1 MTQTFARMPR
11 GTQKK
16 TLVWKKL
23 YRDICEAHSS
33 RKNCILILLFVA
45 MLFLFALIIYVYE
58 SNLDR
63 KGEYWCRYTFCIQL
77 GHVVTCSWIHFQVKS
92 HSIWYEPILTCMK
105 MISISN
111 KLFNTAF
118 IVNDFVMLFFLHAG
132 LMMKEQSS
140 FECGAC
146 LLGFFLL
153 CQRCFLQNGF

>member
-33 RKNCILILLFVA
+33 RKNCILILLFVV

-92 HSIWYEPILTCMK
+92 HSIWYEPILTLWKWSLFLTNYSTLPLLWTTLWCFSSCM
-105 MISISN
+105 
-111 KLFNTAF
+111 
-118 IVNDFVMLFFLHAG
+118 
-132 LMMKEQSS
+132 
-140 FECGAC
+140 
-146 LLGFFLL
+146 LG
-153 CQRCFLQNGF
+153 